1 MKFRFSR
8 PALVCAVYF
17 LLHFAAQFSASLFEV
32 APGLSIWYPPCG
44 LALSLLVLL
53 GPRYAPVV
61 FGTNMLAAFLTS
73 GLSIWWAPV
82 VFPALIAAN
91 YALAAWL
98 VRRMIGPSLLP
109 GDTRET
115 VVFALTIVGA
125 PAGVSVLGTLLL
137 QLVGLAD
144 PADFARS
151 SIQWWVGDVSGLLT
165 VVPVAMVF
173 VGPWLRGKSIAAGDR
188 EGHVPGLSAIAL
200 KAFAL
205 VACLWVIFFLEPFA
219 RYHPFYLCF
228 LPLIWICLR
237 HGLPGATLATLAITM
252 GSLIGLHYTG
262 STYDLV
268 IGFLLFKL
276 TVAVMGLGLG
286 SAVTRRNEAERRLAE
301 SEAQLDR
308 VIAGAQLGL
317 WDWDVPNRHVAYNQR
332 SAEIIGLASHRNG
345 VPHPAPDA
353 AAHPADRHRVQN
365 SLQDHLDGRVPIHE
379 TEYRIRG
386 AESEEWRWVHS
397 RGSIVA
403 RTKDGRPLRV
413 SGTHVDVTDRKRAEA
428 EAGRLLKIIDA
439 TTDFILTAGLDGRVL
454 YANAALL
461 RLLGIDDLATLRGQ
475 RWDAVFPEESLR
487 RLETETLPLVVRT
500 GSCGGELT
508 LHDTDKRALTVSKVA
523 VLHRDEESDTAT
535 VSLVMRD
542 VTRQKLAE
550 KENIENERKM
560 LLIQKSESLGVLAG
574 GIAHD
579 FNNLLT
585 AMLGNASLA
594 RLDLTPDSPL
604 QGPLS
609 QIEMAATRAAELCQQ
624 MLAYAGRSPL
634 SVSEVDI
641 THLIGETKQLLQ
653 VSIGKKTEIDL
664 QLEDPLPMIRAA
676 PAQMQQIVM
685 NLVLNA
691 AEAIGENAGRITL
704 RTCSRHFDSAEL
716 NRRFLSAPLTAGPYV
731 LIEVADTGCGMSR
744 ETMTR
749 IFEPFFTT
757 KFTGHGLGL
766 AAVMGIVRSHCGG
779 ISVTSEPGK
788 GSTFSVVFPSA
799 VGSTPSL
806 PVKRTLSPFGRAEGL
821 ALVVDDEAHVRNL
834 VAKILTMLGFSV
846 LTAVDG
852 VEALEQFERESER
865 LRIVLLDLTMP
876 RMDGEQ
882 AFLEMNRINP
892 KVPVVLM
899 SGFSEKLTLDRF
911 VKTKP
916 AGFLAKPFDLKT
928 VQSRVMA
935 VVTPAGG

>member
-8 PALVCAVYF
+8 PVVACAVYF
-17 LLHFAAQFSASLFEV
+17 VLHFAAQFSASLFEV
-32 APGLSIWYPPCG
+32 GPGLSIWYPPCG
-44 LALSLLVLL
+44 LALALLVLL

-61 FGTNMLAAFLTS
+61 LLTNVLAALLTS
-73 GLSIWWAPV
+73 SLTTWWAPL
-82 VFPALIAAN
+82 VFPALITAN
-91 YALAAWL
+91 YTLAAWL
-98 VRRMIGPSLLP
+98 VRRAVGPVLLP
-109 GDTRET
+109 GSTRQT
-115 VVFALTIVGA
+115 VAFALAIIGA
-125 PAGVSVLGTLLL
+125 PAGVAVLGTVLL
-137 QLVGLAD
+137 QILGWSA
-144 PADFARS
+144 PSDFARS

-173 VGPWLRGKSIAAGDR
+173 VGPWLRSEKVEVSPVKSW
-188 EGHVPGLSAIAL
+188 SAVAV

-205 VACLWVIFFLEPFA
+205 IGSLWMVFFL
-219 RYHPFYLCF
+219 HPFSEYSPFYICF

-252 GSLIGLHYTG
+252 GSLVGLHFTG
-262 STYDLV
+262 GTHDLL
-268 IGFLLFKL
+268 IRFLLFEL

-286 SAVTRRNEAERRLAE
+286 SAVTRRDEAEKRLAE

-317 WDWDVPNRHVAYNQR
+317 WDWDVPNQRVAYNQR
-332 SAEIIGLASHRNG
+332 SAEIIGRSSRADDA
-345 VPHPAPDA
+345 VQTTPDA
-353 AAHPADRHRVQN
+353 SVHPADRNRVQS
-365 SLQDHLDGRVPIHE
+365 SLRDHLEGRLPIHE

-386 AESEEWRWVHS
+386 DGDEWRWIHS
-397 RGSIVA
+397 RGSIVT
-403 RTKDGRPLRV
+403 RGKDGRPLRV

-439 TTDFILTAGLDGRVL
+439 TTDFILTAGTDGRVI

-461 RLLGIDDLATLRGQ
+461 RLLGIDELAKLRGR
-475 RWDAVFPEESLR
+475 RWDVVFNGDTLKQVEGDVVSAVM
-487 RLETETLPLVVRT
+487 RT
-500 GSCGGELT
+500 GICQGELN
-508 LHDTDKRALTVSKVA
+508 LRDTQGRAVIVSKVA
-523 VLHRDEESDTAT
+523 VLHRDEESDAPT
-535 VSLVMRD
+535 VSFVMRD
-542 VTRQKLAE
+542 VTRQKQAE
-550 KENIENERKM
+550 VENIENERKM

-594 RLDLTPDSPL
+594 RLDLADDSPL
-604 QGPLS
+604 HGPLV
-609 QIEMAATRAAELCQQ
+609 QIETAATRAAELCQQ

-634 SVSEVDI
+634 SIAEVDI
-641 THLIGETKQLLQ
+641 THLIEETRQLLQ

-664 QLEDPLPMIRAA
+664 QLERPLPVIRAA

-691 AEAIGENAGRITL
+691 AEAIGEKAGRITI
-704 RTCSRHFDSAEL
+704 RTQSRQFDSAEL

-731 LIEVADTGCGMSR
+731 LIEVADTGSGMTR
-744 ETMTR
+744 ETMAR

-766 AAVMGIVRSHCGG
+766 AAVMGIVRSHGGG
-779 ISVTSEPGK
+779 ISVASEPGK
-788 GSTFSVVFPSA
+788 GSVFSIVFPSA
-799 VGSTPSL
+799 VGSTPSIPVSKTL
-806 PVKRTLSPFGRAEGL
+806 PPFARVAGL
-821 ALVVDDEAHVRNL
+821 ALVVDDEEHVRNL
-834 VAKILTMLGFSV
+834 VMKILTMLGFSV
-846 LTAVDG
+846 ITAVDG
-852 VEALEQFERESER
+852 IDALEKFRGESER
-865 LRIVLLDLTMP
+865 LSVVLLDLTMP

-882 AFLEMNRINP
+882 AFLEMNRINAG
-892 KVPVVLM
+892 VPVILM

-911 VKTKP
+911 ATTKP

-928 VQSRVMA
+928 VQSRVLA
-935 VVTPAGG
+935 VVSQAGG